1 MARLGGTRVSLP
13 LLLISAT
20 LPTLHFA
27 AVWSDELEDD
37 VEKLPP
43 DNEDMLETSDVLV
56 PVLTIA
62 MLSSSI
68 LLVSALSFVDDLAI
82 GGIILVSAA
91 AAVLLLR
98 VGATLFVLVDE
109 L

>member
-1 MARLGGTRVSLP
+1 MGGTRVSLP

-37 VEKLPP
+37 VEKLH
-43 DNEDMLETSDVLV
+43 MLETSDVL
-56 PVLTIA
+56 VLTIA

-82 GGIILVSAA
+82 GGVILVPAA